1 MNHGERRLI
10 LYDRHGS
17 DYELNHQTLTVGW
30 AERCV
35 SLLIR
40 RAWSLPSGQGQSSV
54 LPKSIHLLHIH
65 EEARKNS
72 EE

>member
-1 MNHGERRLI
+1 MTVMVLI
-10 LYDRHGS
+10 VNLITK
-17 DYELNHQTLTVGW
+17 LLLW
-30 AERCV
+30 AGQRDVLCV
-35 SLLIR
+35 S
-40 RAWSLPSGQGQSSV
+40 PDQGQSSV

>member
-1 MNHGERRLI
+1 MGKDDWFYMTVMVLI
-10 LYDRHGS
+10 VNLVTK
-17 DYELNHQTLTVGW
+17 LLLW
-30 AERCV
+30 AGQRDVLCV
-35 SLLIR
+35 S
-40 RAWSLPSGQGQSSV
+40 PDQGQSSV